1 MERAGRL
8 IGRLQVGASTADL
21 ARAAW
26 PAAVGKRIAAHAA
39 AVSME
44 GSCLVVEVED
54 SVWKGHLVT
63 LRHQIL
69 QRLEE
74 VMGPGHVRSLEFRS
88 MIPRRRPARE
98 ERSARPFDEADTI
111 ADPALRHIYKVARRK
126 ATA

>member
-8 IGRLQVGASTADL
+8 ITKLRVCASTEEL

-26 PAAVGKRIAAHAA
+26 PAAVGKRIAAHAV
-39 AVSME
+39 AVAMD

-54 SVWKGHLVT
+54 PVWKGHLIT

-69 QRLEE
+69 NRLDA
-74 VMGPGHVRSLEFRS
+74 VMGPGHVRSLEFRP
-88 MIPRRRPARE
+88 MVPRRMPARE
-98 ERSARPFDEADTI
+98 ERSARPADEAETI
-111 ADPALRHIYKVARRK
+111 ADPAMRHIYRVSRRK

>member
-26 PAAVGKRIAAHAA
+26 PAAVGQRIAAHAV
-39 AVSME
+39 AVAME

-69 QRLEE
+69 HRLDE

-88 MIPRRRPARE
+88 MIPRRQPARE